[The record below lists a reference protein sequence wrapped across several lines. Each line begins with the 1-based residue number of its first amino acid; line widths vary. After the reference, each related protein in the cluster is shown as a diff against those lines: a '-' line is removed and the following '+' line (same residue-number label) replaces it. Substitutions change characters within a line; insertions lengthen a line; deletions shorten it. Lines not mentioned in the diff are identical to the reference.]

1 MLKEVIISFQAYLEA
16 HRFVKKHHLWKW
28 IIIPGIIY
36 SILLFIGFYLFL
48 SSYNDATKWMF
59 EELHLDKWLEKF
71 EDSWLGFFFI
81 IGKIFIDLL
90 LLFAYFSFFKFFFL
104 IIASPVFAIL
114 SEKTENLFIGNDF
127 IFDISQLMKD
137 ILRSVA
143 VSFKNMSWQTVYI
156 LGFLIVSFI
165 PVIGWITPLF
175 FIFIDCYYLGFSML
189 DYSNGRNN
197 LTAAASLDLIS
208 HHRGLAIG
216 NGLIFYSLHLVPF
229 VGWVFAPGYSIIAA
243 TLSLHRAKQK
253 QIIS

>member
-1 MLKEVIISFQAYLEA
+1 
-16 HRFVKKHHLWKW
+16 
-28 IIIPGIIY
+28 
-36 SILLFIGFYLFL
+36 
-48 SSYNDATKWMF
+48 
-59 EELHLDKWLEKF
+59 
-71 EDSWLGFFFI
+71 
-81 IGKIFIDLL
+81 
-90 LLFAYFSFFKFFFL
+90 
-104 IIASPVFAIL
+104 
-114 SEKTENLFIGNDF
+114 
-127 IFDISQLMKD
+127 
-137 ILRSVA
+137 
-143 VSFKNMSWQTVYI
+143 MSWQTVYI
-156 LGFLIVSFI
+156 LGFLFVSFI